1 MIREQRNRTEKAG
14 NFYETG
20 FLRNQ
25 QIYNL
30 SRAGVIMKPVTVVV
44 TGVGAPIGV
53 GIIKSL
59 RASHLPL
66 RIIGVDS
73 EPLAQG
79 LFRVDQAHL
88 IPSARPNPDA
98 YFEALV
104 KTSQMEGADILF
116 SGWEGELPM
125 LAERKAEFEERTGT
139 ILPLAPDPTLKALDK
154 WLTTQVLKVFDVPVP
169 DTVIPTDHEQL
180 ENFRRNHAYPYI
192 MKPRRSSG
200 GKGLVL
206 VHTDQ
211 ELAFF
216 SHYIWDPVVQELLLP
231 DNKEYTVGV
240 FIQTDGKPGG
250 TLALKRSLSGGLSYR
265 MESDQNTE
273 ACDIAI
279 QAAKAMGLIG
289 AVNVQMR
296 LTSDGFKV
304 FEINPRF
311 SSATCVRANF
321 GLNEPELTIR
331 HFVLGEEIS
340 PPEIQKGICL
350 RFWEEMYFPFE
361 VKSTAQEGQYQCRG
375 EIFSQF

>member
-1 MIREQRNRTEKAG
+1 
-14 NFYETG
+14 
-20 FLRNQ
+20 
-25 QIYNL
+25 
-30 SRAGVIMKPVTVVV
+30 MKPVTVVV
-44 TGVGAPIGV
+44 TGVGAPVGV

-59 RASHLPL
+59 RASNMPL
-66 RIIGVDS
+66 KIIGVDS

-88 IPSARPNPDA
+88 IPSARQNPDA

-104 KTSQMEGADILF
+104 KISQSEGADILF
-116 SGWEGELPM
+116 SGWEGELPI

-139 ILPLAPDPTLKALDK
+139 ILPFAVDPTLKALDK
-154 WLTTQVLKVFDVPVP
+154 WLTTKVLNAFGVPVP
-169 DTVIPTDHEQL
+169 DTVLPIDL
-180 ENFRRNHAYPYI
+180 EELEDFRRNHAYPYI
-192 MKPRRSSG
+192 IKPRRSSG
-200 GKGLVL
+200 GKGLVV
-206 VHTDQ
+206 VHTDE

-216 SHYIWDPVVQELLLP
+216 SNYIPDPVVQELLLP
-231 DNKEYTVGV
+231 DNQEYTVGL

-250 TLALKRSLSGGLSYR
+250 ALALKRSLSGGLSYR

-289 AVNVQMR
+289 AANVQMR
-296 LTSDGFKV
+296 LTSTGFKV

-340 PPEIQKGICL
+340 PPEIKGGICL
-350 RFWEEMYFPFE
+350 RFWEEMYFPLL
-361 VKSTAQEGQYQCRG
+361 VKSTAEQGKYQCRG
-375 EIFSQF
+375 QIFSQF